1 MHRIDREFLIS
12 QLEQE
17 ISYAKTTGTPQ
28 FIAGLQRAKQIAEEQ
43 RPTEI
48 KDLDI
53 KHMKIEN
60 EVVDRISRYLDT
72 PAAEWAIRDLIQP
85 LVDELARMR
94 GELE

>member
-1 MHRIDREFLIS
+1 MTRIDKNDLIN

-17 ISYAKTTGTPQ
+17 ISCAKAAKAPQ
-28 FIAGLQRAKQIAEEQ
+28 FVAGLQRAKQIIEKQQLVRVEN
-43 RPTEI
+43 
-48 KDLDI
+48 LDV
-53 KHMKIEN
+53 KHMRIED

-94 GELE
+94 RIL